1 MPRIKPLTTED
12 PLIVLIAV
20 DIGALRQASGMTCA
34 DIAKACG
41 MSQSTVAARL
51 RDPSGIRLSELIKM
65 RNVMRARARARG
77 YDVPDVML
85 DGRDGAA
92 LRGMIKEGK
101 S

>member
-12 PLIVLIAV
+12 PLIVLITV

-51 RDPSGIRLSELIKM
+51 RDLKEIRLSELIEM
-65 RNVMRARARARG
+65 RRVMRARAQAKG
-77 YDVPDVML
+77 YDVPDIIM
-85 DGRDGAA
+85 DGRDGA
-92 LRGMIKEGK
+92 RIREMIEDGSK
-101 S
+101 